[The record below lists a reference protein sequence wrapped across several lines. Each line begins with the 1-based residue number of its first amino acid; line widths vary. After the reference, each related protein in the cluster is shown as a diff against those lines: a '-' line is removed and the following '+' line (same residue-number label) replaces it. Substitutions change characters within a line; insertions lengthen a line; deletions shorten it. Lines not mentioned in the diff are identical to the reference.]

1 MPQEKLW
8 DEAELAK
15 YIKRELPGQELPPT
29 WGKMLELA
37 FDTWVE
43 PGLTGPEFVVD
54 FPRAISPLAKVSR
67 RDPRETERFEFFI
80 ASMEI
85 ANGFSEL
92 NDPFDQ
98 RERFEAQLRQREQ
111 GDDEA
116 QLLDEEFLTA
126 LEHGMAPA
134 TGEGIGID
142 RLVML
147 LTGAESIREVILFP
161 QLRSRA

>member
-1 MPQEKLW
+1 
-8 DEAELAK
+8 
-15 YIKRELPGQELPPT
+15 
-29 WGKMLELA
+29 
-37 FDTWVE
+37 VE
-43 PGLTGPEFVVD
+43 PELSGPVFVVD

-67 RDPRETERFEFFI
+67 RDPRETERFELYI

-98 RERFEAQLRQREQ
+98 RERFEAQLKQREQ

-116 QLLDEEFLTA
+116 QWLDEEFLVA

-147 LTGAESIREVILFP
+147 LTGAESIREVVLFP
-161 QLRSRA
+161 QLRTRS